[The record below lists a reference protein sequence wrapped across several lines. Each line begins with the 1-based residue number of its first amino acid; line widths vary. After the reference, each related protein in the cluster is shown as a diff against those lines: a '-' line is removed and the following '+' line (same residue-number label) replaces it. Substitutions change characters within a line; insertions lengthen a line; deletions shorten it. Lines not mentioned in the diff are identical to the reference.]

1 MLVRVANEKRFEAR
15 RGRWG
20 LVVKGKM
27 RGERE
32 AWASYIVDHVGGHV
46 RSKKDPGRVRRVPGI
61 RSRGSRSSCKSV
73 YERRDGLGIRMFC
86 HRSAYGRLP

>member
-32 AWASYIVDHVGGHV
+32 AWASYIVDHVGWTRKV
-46 RSKKDPGRVRRVPGI
+46 KE
-61 RSRGSRSSCKSV
+61 RSREGATGTG
-73 YERRDGLGIRMFC
+73 DTL
-86 HRSAYGRLP
+86 